1 MVYYGE
7 RIAICG
13 DPDEKRCGFRA
24 FESGSTAAFAR
35 FCVKNGKDRMFR
47 TGGGKLS
54 RTGRGGSGLAALR
67 RRAAAKLL
75 IRARRIERAH
85 WRNDGTGL

>member
-7 RIAICG
+7 RIAIYG

-47 TGGGKLS
+47 TGGES
-54 RTGRGGSGLAALR
+54 FHGRDAADPDLQLCGGGPR
-67 RRAAAKLL
+67 R
-75 IRARRIERAH
+75 
-85 WRNDGTGL
+85 NF